1 MKAIKI
7 YAQDSKYFM
16 EDLDTNI
23 TTELTDIRQDP
34 KGTGDYIVLPENS
47 ANRKFCKVK
56 KAIEGIQLDYKES
69 KTFGPRNPDAPKT
82 QKVKINLDEYLT
94 DEEKAKIEK
103 HEKAIADIKA
113 KAHERAQKDIK
124 MAELKAQLM
133 ALPEDVR
140 NAMIAMMKG
149 AEA

>member
-7 YAQDSKYFM
+7 YAQDSKFYM

-56 KAIEGIQLDYKES
+56 KAEAGITLDYKES
-69 KTFGPRNPDAPKT
+69 KTFGPRNTDAPKT
-82 QKVKINLDEYLT
+82 ERKTKSNWTEYLT
-94 DEEKAKIEK
+94 EDEQKIYDDLKAKCEARAARTQTENTITNLIATLDEDSR
-103 HEKAIADIKA
+103 KALIAT
-113 KAHERAQKDIK
+113 
-124 MAELKAQLM
+124 LM
-133 ALPEDVR
+133 
-140 NAMIAMMKG
+140 G
-149 AEA
+149 GEA